1 MIELGQLRRWK
12 KDFVM
17 RSKSMGIPGESRVF
31 LVSNHVGKFY
41 PQGAPRQAMMEDHW
55 DIVDDGN
62 LQGGWSSSLLE
73 ELSEAV
79 DGAQ

>member
-12 KDFVM
+12 KGFVM
-17 RSKSMGIPGESRVF
+17 RSKSRVF

-41 PQGAPRQAMMEDHW
+41 PQGARHLVLEDHW

-62 LQGGWSSSLLE
+62 LLSGWSSSLLE

>member
-31 LVSNHVGKFY
+31 LVSNYTGKFY
-41 PQGAPRQAMMEDHW
+41 PQGARHLALEDHW

>member
-31 LVSNHVGKFY
+31 LVSNHTGKSH
-41 PQGAPRQAMMEDHW
+41 PQGARHLALEDHW